1 MVILKPQDMA
11 EHNDL
16 GKYGEELAAQYLQG
30 RGYTIIARD
39 WRFGRCKKDIDIIAR
54 SPDQATVV
62 FVEVKTRR
70 PNELVPAMKAIDRK
84 KIYNISQTANHFVK
98 MFRVTER
105 LQYDAIIIHVEK
117 FTNRYKIEHIERAF
131 NPMYL

>member
-1 MVILKPQDMA
+1 MLATELLLSKGYIIRETNWRCGKA
-11 EHNDL
+11 E
-16 GKYGEELAAQYLQG
+16 
-30 RGYTIIARD
+30 
-39 WRFGRCKKDIDIIAR
+39 IDIVAEKDMR
-54 SPDQATVV
+54 LVV
-62 FVEVKTRR
+62 VEVKTRTSDYVD
-70 PNELVPAMKAIDRK
+70 PTEAIDRK